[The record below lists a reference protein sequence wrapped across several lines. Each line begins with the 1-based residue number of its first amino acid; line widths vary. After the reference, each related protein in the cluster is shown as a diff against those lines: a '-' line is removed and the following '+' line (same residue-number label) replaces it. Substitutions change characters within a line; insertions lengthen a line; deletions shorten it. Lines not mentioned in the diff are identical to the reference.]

1 MSQDS
6 SISQSSVLTA
16 SPAHDEILYFAYG
29 PTMSSAAMLHHCP
42 GAVPV
47 ALAYLPGWRWFVNP
61 RSQASIAPLLP
72 SALDTYHATRT
83 AATSSSPYS
92 SSSSRT
98 SGSDSSAAAAAA
110 AAAAQKEI
118 LRGEDGVYGILY
130 LLPERDEAALDIIE
144 GVGEGFDKAV
154 LEVEITTPT
163 PPTSDAGQ
171 TVYASGEAGTGGCE
185 DDVAIES
192 GPCSP
197 STASSS
203 SAADATTEA
212 VRVQVVRA
220 LVYVDHNADGAGRP
234 AAGFVG
240 WMNRGIREAVR
251 DWSMPGWY
259 VDGVLR
265 RYVPEE
271 GDEDEG
277 VGMET

>member
-118 LRGEDGVYGILY
+118 LQGEDGVYGVLY

-154 LEVEITTPT
+154 LEVEIATPT
-163 PPTSDAGQ
+163 PPNSDAGR
-171 TVYASGEAGTGGCE
+171 TGYASGEAGTG
-185 DDVAIES
+185 
-192 GPCSP
+192 
-197 STASSS
+197 
-203 SAADATTEA
+203 
-212 VRVQVVRA
+212 RRQ
-220 LVYVDHNADGAGRP
+220 RP

-251 DWSMPGWY
+251 DWGMPGWY